1 MRTTR
6 VLGAALL
13 AASALLFAP
22 AASAAADDATP
33 TPTASA
39 SGDGSSESAAPTEA
53 GTGFRTATAIKQ
65 GQKASATAS
74 TGDYLYWQFPAGA
87 GQRATAKA
95 TVTLPEA
102 SLRHGAATWQMDV
115 FDGLRRRQACAS
127 GEPTKRASETDTK
140 ITLTCTLRPVR
151 QWAERWSNDPLPGAY
166 YLRLT
171 VVDVPDKDMGLAA
184 RAEVEATAE
193 SAGGSYDGGGELGA
207 PLHAQSVAEPED
219 GWTGG
224 WFSDRWAWTLGGGVL
239 AALLGVGGYTLTRH
253 PRNRWGAR
261 PPAARQPG
269 QGYPGDG
276 YGDVR

>member
-13 AASALLFAP
+13 AASALLLTP
-22 AASAAADDATP
+22 AAASADDATP
-33 TPTASA
+33 TPSA
-39 SGDGSSESAAPTEA
+39 SGGGSSESAAPTEA
-53 GTGFRTATAIKQ
+53 GTGFRTATAIQQ

-102 SLRHGAATWQMDV
+102 KLRHGAATWQLDV

-127 GEPTKRASETDTK
+127 GEPTKRASETATTV
-140 ITLTCTLRPVR
+140 TLTCTLRPVR

-171 VVDVPDKDMGLAA
+171 VADVPDQDLGLAA

-193 SAGGSYDGGGELGA
+193 SAGGAHDGGGELGA
-207 PLHAQSVAEPED
+207 PLHAQSVTEPED

-224 WFSDRWAWTLGGGVL
+224 WFSDRWAWTLGGGAL

-253 PRNRWGAR
+253 PRRRWGAR
-261 PPAARQPG
+261 PPAVAQPPG
-269 QGYPGDG
+269 QGYPDQR
-276 YGDVR
+276 Y